1 MAFGGLF
8 DSTQTQESESS
19 FAPWGPTIFPLHY
32 GANLIRDW
40 IQQPQ
45 EFYPEQTYAGQTP
58 DEAAAIEALQAG
70 AAAYPGMHAGVYDP
84 TMTAFGGALA
94 APEAALGMG
103 LQDVMSNPAVA
114 GMAEAIQSQVNRNL
128 QENIMP
134 QLRINQI
141 RGPAGDVAQG
151 IAARGTQDVLAERL
165 ANMYGNAWAQGLGAE
180 TARYTA
186 GLGAQ
191 QAAMGMA
198 PGMAEMALS
207 EYTRPAALLGQAGGL
222 ERAEEQRAIDED
234 IARFQFEQM
243 EPYNR
248 ATMGMGA
255 VMSPAQAFGTGTS
268 ESTVTSQPSAWSS
281 IGNILSTAGSLGGLF
296 GGMGGGGFGGFGG
309 FGGAGGAAPQ
319 IPYSGGFGMY
329 NNPWTFGGYSGNPY
343 DQQQWGIFR

>member
-8 DSTQTQESESS
+8 DSSQTQESESS
-19 FAPWGPTIFPLHY
+19 FTPWWPTVAPLAY
-32 GANLIRDW
+32 GVRQIRDW
-40 IQQPQ
+40 MKEPL

-70 AAAYPGMHAGVYDP
+70 AAAYPGMHANVYDP
-84 TMTAFGGALA
+84 TMGAFGGALA
-94 APEAALGMG
+94 SPEAALGMG

-114 GMAEAIQSQVNRNL
+114 GMADAIQSQVNRNL

-134 QLRINQI
+134 QLRVNQI

-207 EYTRPAALLGQAGGL
+207 QYTRPAALLGQAGGL
-222 ERAEEQRAIDED
+222 QRAEEQRAIDED
-234 IARFQFEQM
+234 IARFEFEQM

-255 VMSPAQAFGTGTS
+255 IMAPAQAFGTGQTTS
-268 ESTVTSQPSAWSS
+268 EVQTSPSAWSS

-296 GGMGGGGFGGFGG
+296 GGMGGGGFGGLGG
-309 FGGAGGAAPQ
+309 VPGAGGMAQ